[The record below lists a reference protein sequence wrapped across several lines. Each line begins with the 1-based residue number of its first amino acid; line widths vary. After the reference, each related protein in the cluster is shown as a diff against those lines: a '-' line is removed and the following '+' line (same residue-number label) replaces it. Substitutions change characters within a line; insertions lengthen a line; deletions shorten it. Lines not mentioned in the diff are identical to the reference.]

1 MSSVHPGLPP
11 PGGMAGGFNYRIND
25 IESNRPRWRGNFF
38 FIMASLGSSI
48 GIGNIW
54 RFPAMTWKYGGEV
67 FVAAYFGVMLL
78 VGIPML
84 ILEIALGQKL

>member
-1 MSSVHPGLPP
+1 MSSIHPGLPP
-11 PGGMAGGFNYRIND
+11 PGGMAGGFDHVAGD
-25 IESNRPRWRGNFF
+25 IQIERGRWRGNFF
-38 FIMASLGSSI
+38 FIMACLGSSL

-67 FVAAYFGVMLL
+67 FVGTYFGVLMLI
-78 VGIPML
+78 GIPML